1 MEENNENKTR
11 SNFADEIENLYRL
24 HYITKKHDHIIELK
38 RGEWRLFEP
47 SKFIY
52 AYFAFNSFYNFDW
65 NESLKRNELLGFPKI
80 IKEGKKGEE
89 VKEEASEGQKYKSMI
104 DFIFEHA
111 QDSDKDDFF
120 KIVCRNKRNED
131 LIKTIS
137 KITTDNRIK
146 QSERND
152 FIKEFE
158 KLITTKEI
166 IVGKLK
172 NDIVRFIYLVRN
184 NIFHGTKNTIEMS
197 ENFQRKRLEI
207 YTNILVALNQI
218 LFNILERE
226 TDFQPQ
232 KTYIFSSRF

>member
-1 MEENNENKTR
+1 MEVNNENIIR
-11 SNFADEIENLYRL
+11 SDFAEEIENLYRL

-52 AYFAFNSFYNFDW
+52 AYFAFNSFYNFEWDD
-65 NESLKRNELLGFPKI
+65 SLKRKELTGFAKTI
-80 IKEGKKGEE
+80 KKG
-89 VKEEASEGQKYKSMI
+89 KEEDASEGQKFKSMI
-104 DFIFEHA
+104 DFIFKHA
-111 QDSDKDDFF
+111 KESDKVEFF
-120 KIVCRNKRNED
+120 KIVCGHKRNED
-131 LIKTIS
+131 IISTIS
-137 KITTDNRIK
+137 KITPDNRIK
-146 QSERND
+146 ESERNR
-152 FIKEFE
+152 FMKEFE

-166 IVGKLK
+166 NVGKLK

-207 YTNILVALNQI
+207 YTNILVALNQL

-226 TDFQPQ
+226 TDFQPCQ
-232 KTYIFSSRF
+232 NYNISSRF